1 MAFTT
6 QIKSQLTST
15 TGLNNE
21 PTNDMSIKG
30 FHLIFIAIA
39 ALFCAG
45 FGVWALFLDD
55 HANGVGTKIFGG
67 VTLAAS
73 VALVVYGFYFRRK
86 SKDIIV

>member
-1 MAFTT
+1 
-6 QIKSQLTST
+6 
-15 TGLNNE
+15 
-21 PTNDMSIKG
+21 MSIKG

-55 HANGVGTKIFGG
+55 HSTGSGVKVFGG
-67 VTLAAS
+67 ITLVAS
-73 VALVVYGFYFRRK
+73 AVLIVYGFHFRRK

>member
-1 MAFTT
+1 M
-6 QIKSQLTST
+6 ST
-15 TGLNNE
+15 VTRRPLSH
-21 PTNDMSIKG
+21 PPKKMSIKG

-55 HANGVGTKIFGG
+55 YSSGLGTKVFGG
-67 VTLAAS
+67 VTLAA
-73 VALVVYGFYFRRK
+73 AITLVVYGFYFRRK